1 MRVGD
6 YVHEMAIAEGILK
19 IAFDYA
25 EQNHSSK
32 IDRITLK
39 IGEMSGVEIEAL
51 NLSFDVLTK
60 DTIAEGAELVI
71 NKIPIVGQCNKCGK
85 EFQVEHYNFFCP
97 DCDGVLILKSG
108 RELQV
113 ESLDMS

>member
-1 MRVGD
+1 MSKL
-6 YVHEMAIAEGILK
+6 HEMAIAEGILN

-25 EQNHSSK
+25 AQNNSTK
-32 IDRITLK
+32 INKITLK

-60 DTIAEGAELVI
+60 NTIAEGAELIV
-71 NKIPIVGQCNKCGK
+71 NKIPLIGQCNKCGK
-85 EFQVEHYNFFCP
+85 EFHIEQYNFFCP
-97 DCDGVLILKSG
+97 ECDGILILKSG

-113 ESLDMS
+113 ESLDME

>member
-1 MRVGD
+1 M
-6 YVHEMAIAEGILK
+6 HEMAIAEGILN

-25 EQNHSSK
+25 KQNNSSK
-32 IDRITLK
+32 VNRITLN

-51 NLSFDVLTK
+51 NLSFNVLTK

-85 EFQVEHYNFFCP
+85 EFHVEYYNFFCP
-97 DCDGVLILKSG
+97 ECDGVLILKSG

-113 ESLDMS
+113 ESLDME

>member
-1 MRVGD
+1 M
-6 YVHEMAIAEGILK
+6 HEMAIAEGILN

-25 EQNHSSK
+25 KQNNSQK
-32 IDRITLK
+32 VNRITLK
-39 IGEMSGVEIEAL
+39 IGEMSGVEMEAL

-60 DTIAEGAELVI
+60 GTIAENAELVI

-85 EFQVEHYNFFCP
+85 EFHVEHYNFFCP
-97 DCDGVLILKSG
+97 ECDGVLILKSG

-113 ESLDMS
+113 ESLDLS